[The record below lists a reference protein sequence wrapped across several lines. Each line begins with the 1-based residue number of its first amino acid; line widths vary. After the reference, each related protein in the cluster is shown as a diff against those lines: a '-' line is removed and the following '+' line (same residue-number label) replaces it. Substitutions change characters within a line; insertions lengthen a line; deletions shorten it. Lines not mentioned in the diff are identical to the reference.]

1 MKWPDQER
9 LRRYAWLAIAAYIVG
24 LGIAAVLRNQA
35 DFNTYYLA
43 GQRVLGGLP
52 IYPPTDSDRFL
63 YAPIF
68 ALAFA
73 PIAALPLK
81 LAQLAFFIVNAFAL
95 IELIIGAGVMLFG
108 REGQLKAALI
118 VAPVALCFRFIGNN
132 VEHGQIN
139 LIVLALVVWAI
150 IYAEQMRAP
159 LAGLMLAAAILIKPF
174 AIIAAAYIF
183 IRRRFNSFGWTMVGA
198 IILIVAPVFIF
209 GPHRWVLQTT
219 EYVQAISSMTARY
232 RTMLTN
238 QSAVSA
244 IARLMEPVSAEDLSS
259 PLPLALGMGFEVILT
274 AAVLIWAWF
283 SGREDRIALSGVF
296 CVMPG
301 FAPISW
307 KSYFAALIV
316 PYMLLIAAFMP
327 NNAAAPAPSPPRS
340 VLVLFAFS
348 VILNLAPGNHLNRLA
363 LFYSAHFIS
372 ALVALAAL
380 FVLWIRTASAR
391 AGTVRI
397 AS

>member
-1 MKWPDQER
+1 MKWPDEER
-9 LRRYAWLAIAAYIVG
+9 LRGLGWLALAVYLVG

-43 GQRVLGGLP
+43 GERVLGGLP

-68 ALAFA
+68 ALGFA

-95 IELIIGAGVMLFG
+95 VELVIGTGVMLFG
-108 REGQLKAALI
+108 RERQLPAALI
-118 VAPVALCFRFIGNN
+118 VIPVALCFRFIGNN
-132 VEHGQIN
+132 IEHGQIN
-139 LIVLALVVWAI
+139 LIVFAVIVWAI
-150 IYAEQMRAP
+150 IYSDEKRAP

-174 AIIAAAYIF
+174 AILAAAYIF
-183 IRRRFNSFGWTMVGA
+183 IRGRFNSFGWTIVGG
-198 IILIVAPVFIF
+198 IILIVAPVVIF

-219 EYVQAISSMTARY
+219 EYVQAISSMTVRY

-244 IARLMEPVSAEDLSS
+244 VARLLEPVSPEDLSS
-259 PLPLALGMGFEVILT
+259 PLPLAIGMGFEAVLA

-283 SGREDRIALSGVF
+283 SGREDRIALSGLF

-301 FAPISW
+301 LAPISW

-316 PYMLLIAAFMP
+316 PYMLLTTTLTTED
-327 NNAAAPAPSPPRS
+327 APSPAPLQSRAA
-340 VLVLFAFS
+340 LALFVVS
-348 VILNLAPGNHLNRLA
+348 VILNLAPGNKLNRLA
-363 LFYSAHFIS
+363 LFYSAHLIS
-372 ALVALAAL
+372 ALFALAAV
-380 FVLWIRTASAR
+380 FVLWMRSGSSRAATAK
-391 AGTVRI
+391 I

>member
-1 MKWPDQER
+1 MKWPDRER
-9 LRRYAWLAIAAYIVG
+9 LRRYAWLAIAIYIVA
-24 LGIAAVLRNQA
+24 LGIAAVLRNQG

-43 GQRVLGGLP
+43 GERVIGGLP
-52 IYPPTDSDRFL
+52 IYPSTDSDRFL

-68 ALAFA
+68 ALALA

-81 LAQLAFFIVNAFAL
+81 LAQLAFFILNAFAL
-95 IELIIGAGVMLFG
+95 VELLIGTGVMLFG
-108 REGQLKAALI
+108 RKRQLPAALVVI
-118 VAPVALCFRFIGNN
+118 PVALCFRFIGNN

-139 LIVLALVVWAI
+139 LIVLALLVWAI
-150 IYAEQMRAP
+150 IFSEERRAP

-174 AIIAAAYIF
+174 AILAAAYIF
-183 IRRRFNSFGWTMVGA
+183 IRRRFNSFGWTIAGG
-198 IILIVAPVFIF
+198 IILIIAPVFIF

-219 EYVQAISSMTARY
+219 EYMQAISSMTARY

-244 IARLMEPVSAEDLSS
+244 IARLVEPVSAENLSS
-259 PLPLALGMGFEVILT
+259 PLPLALGMGFEVILA
-274 AAVLIWAWF
+274 AAVLIWVWL
-283 SGREDRIALSGVF
+283 SGNNDRIALSGLF

-316 PYMLLIAAFMP
+316 PYMLLTATLVPDDAASST
-327 NNAAAPAPSPPRS
+327 APPPRS
-340 VLVLFAFS
+340 VLVLFAIS

-363 LFYSAHFIS
+363 LFYSAHLLS
-372 ALVALAAL
+372 ALVALAAV
-380 FVLWIRTASAR
+380 FVLWMRSGSAR
-391 AGTVRI
+391 AETAKI

>member
-1 MKWPDQER
+1 MTWPDEVR
-9 LRRYAWLAIAAYIVG
+9 LRRYAWLAIAVYIVG
-24 LGIAAVLRNQA
+24 LGIAAVLRKQA

-43 GQRVLGGLP
+43 GERILGGLP

-95 IELIIGAGVMLFG
+95 VELIIGAGVMLFG
-108 REGQLKAALI
+108 RARQLPAALI
-118 VAPVALCFRFIGNN
+118 VIPVLLCFRFIGNN
-132 VEHGQIN
+132 IEHGQIN
-139 LIVLALVVWAI
+139 LIVLALIVWAI
-150 IYAEQMRAP
+150 IYSEERRAP

-174 AIIAAAYIF
+174 AILAAAYIF
-183 IRRRFNSFGWTMVGA
+183 IRRRFNSFGWTIVGG

-209 GPHRWVLQTT
+209 GPHRWVEQTT
-219 EYVQAISSMTARY
+219 AYVQAVSSMTGRY

-244 IARLMEPVSAEDLSS
+244 IARLMQPVSAEDVSA
-259 PLPLALGMGFEVILT
+259 PLPLALGMGLEAILA
-274 AAVLIWAWF
+274 AAVLVWAWF
-283 SGREDRIALSGVF
+283 SGNSDRIALSGLF

-301 FAPISW
+301 VAPVSW

-316 PYMLLIAAFMP
+316 PYMLLTSTLVRDD
-327 NNAAAPAPSPPRS
+327 AAPASPPPRS
-340 VLVLFAFS
+340 VLVLFALS

-363 LFYSAHFIS
+363 LFFSAHLIS
-372 ALVALAAL
+372 ALVALAAV
-380 FVLWIRTASAR
+380 FVLWMRSGSSPAR
-391 AGTVRI
+391 VARI

>member
-1 MKWPDQER
+1 MTWPDEAR

-43 GQRVLGGLP
+43 GDRVLGGLP

-95 IELIIGAGVMLFG
+95 VELIIGTGMMLFG
-108 REGQLKAALI
+108 RERPLPAALI
-118 VAPVALCFRFIGNN
+118 VIPVALCFRFIGNN
-132 VEHGQIN
+132 IEHGQIN
-139 LIVLALVVWAI
+139 LIVLALTVWAI
-150 IYAEQMRAP
+150 IYAEEKRAP
-159 LAGLMLAAAILIKPF
+159 LAGLMLAAAIMIKPF
-174 AIIAAAYIF
+174 AIVAAAYIF
-183 IRRRFNSFGWTMVGA
+183 IRRRFNSFGWTIVGG
-198 IILIVAPVFIF
+198 IILIIAPVFIF
-209 GPHRWVLQTT
+209 GPHRWVEQTT
-219 EYVQAISSMTARY
+219 AYMQAVSSMTGSY
-232 RTMLTN
+232 RSMLTN

-244 IARLMEPVSAEDLSS
+244 IARLVQPVSVEDLSS
-259 PLPLALGMGFEVILT
+259 PVPLALGMGLEGVLA
-274 AAVLIWAWF
+274 AAVLVWAWF
-283 SGREDRIALSGVF
+283 SGSNSRIALSGLF

-316 PYMLLIAAFMP
+316 PYMLLTSTLAHDDS
-327 NNAAAPAPSPPRS
+327 APESPPPR
-340 VLVLFAFS
+340 LALGLFVVS
-348 VILNLAPGNHLNRLA
+348 VILNLAPGSKLNRLA
-363 LFYSAHFIS
+363 LFYSAHLLS
-372 ALVALAAL
+372 ALVALAAVFL
-380 FVLWIRTASAR
+380 LWIRSGSTH
-391 AGTVRI
+391 AGTVKI